1 MPPLPTTARK
11 GVVAQDADE
20 RRWSAAPAAPDE
32 EAPMADHD
40 DRSVPEDVKE
50 KFRAALAAKKGNAR
64 SAEGAANTGSVHGSE
79 TSGSTQRTFRRKSG

>member
-1 MPPLPTTARK
+1 
-11 GVVAQDADE
+11 
-20 RRWSAAPAAPDE
+20 
-32 EAPMADHD
+32 MADHD